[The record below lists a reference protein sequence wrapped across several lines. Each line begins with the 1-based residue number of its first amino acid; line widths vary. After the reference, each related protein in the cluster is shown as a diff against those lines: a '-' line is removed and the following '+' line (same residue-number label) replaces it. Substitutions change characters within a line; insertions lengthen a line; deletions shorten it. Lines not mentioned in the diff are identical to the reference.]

1 MSKWDMHNR
10 TTQEQGKRN
19 RMEKL
24 VDQLIRHESMELKPY
39 KCTSDKLTIGIGRN
53 LEDVGISEEEAKI
66 LLMNDLARVDAQLEK
81 MMPWSSQLDTVRYEG
96 LMNFVFNVGIG
107 TASKFVNAMGQL
119 KDGNYDMAATELLD
133 SRWAK
138 QVGQRAVEVAEQ
150 IRTGEYQ

>member
-24 VDQLIRHESMELKPY
+24 VDQLIRHESLELKPY

>member
-1 MSKWDMHNR
+1 MN
-10 TTQEQGKRN
+10 Q
-19 RMEKL
+19 L
-24 VDQLIRHESMELKPY
+24 VDQLIRHEGMELKPY

-53 LEDVGISEEEAKI
+53 LEDVGISEEEAKT
-66 LLMNDLARVDAQLEK
+66 LLMNDLARVDAQLEQ
-81 MMPWSSQLDTVRYEG
+81 MMPWSQELDAVRYEG

>member
-1 MSKWDMHNR
+1 MN
-10 TTQEQGKRN
+10 Q
-19 RMEKL
+19 L
-24 VDQLIRHESMELKPY
+24 VDQLIRHEGMELKPY

-53 LEDVGISEEEAKI
+53 LEDVGISEEEAKS
-66 LLMNDLARVDAQLEK
+66 LLMNDLARVDTQLEK
-81 MMPWSSQLDTVRYEG
+81 MMPWSQELDTVRYEG

>member
-10 TTQEQGKRN
+10 TTKEQGKRN

-24 VDQLIRHESMELKPY
+24 VDQLIRHESLELKPY